1 MLDLTG
7 MSQEQQDAFIH
18 TLEAAADNPI
28 EQMKMNFL
36 LRAIELK
43 EWIEKNTLV
52 NKKELQILW
61 DGLENAVTRD
71 FQQAQK
77 ELSIKLGIPLIE

>member
-7 MSQEQQDAFIH
+7 MTKEQQDVFIH
-18 TLEAAADNPI
+18 TLEVAADNPI

-36 LRAIELK
+36 LRAVELK

-61 DGLENAVTRD
+61 NGLENAVTRD
-71 FQQAQK
+71 FKEAQK
-77 ELSIKLGIPLIE
+77 ELSQKLGIPLIE